1 MGIGD
6 AGEEIPVLEL
16 NDCVIHSAHTGH
28 GDQACGAAVLV
39 LQADK
44 SVAVCWAMDVN
55 RLFAPGGLGWSP
67 HRAWDTPG
75 GQGWRGAVAV
85 SAFI

>member
-67 HRAWDTPG
+67 TGPGTLLGGRA
-75 GQGWRGAVAV
+75 GAVLWQ
-85 SAFI
+85 